1 VLPSGGLG
9 TPHTGQKLVFEGDGW
24 VGYTGPNQHFAT
36 RIHLSYKPTPAR
48 WVVDEVRFA
57 DFRVTARML
66 RDLPLG
72 MIESWVNQLAQQG
85 LADVISAKLSDAVQ
99 FGVEGRAV
107 WVDKLPPAPASGAK
121 PDEFYRRVGEIYAK
135 AALVSPRPAAE
146 LAEAWDVPLSSVHR
160 WVRVARRR
168 GHLPPTEKGRKA

>member
-1 VLPSGGLG
+1 MGNARTRARL
-9 TPHTGQKLVFEGDGW
+9 HFEGEGW
-24 VGYTGPNQHFAT
+24 VGYTHPGKRYAT
-36 RIHLSYKPTPAR
+36 RIHVSFKPGPGR
-48 WVVDEVRFA
+48 WVVDGVQFA
-57 DFRVTARML
+57 DWRVTARDL

-72 MIESWVNQLAQQG
+72 KIEAWVNQLAQQG
-85 LADVISAKLSDAVQ
+85 LVDPVNAKLSDAVQ
-99 FGVEGRAV
+99 FGVEGQAV
-107 WVDKLPPAPASGAK
+107 WVDKLPSAPASGAK
-121 PDEFYRRVGEIYAK
+121 PDEFYRRIGEIYGK